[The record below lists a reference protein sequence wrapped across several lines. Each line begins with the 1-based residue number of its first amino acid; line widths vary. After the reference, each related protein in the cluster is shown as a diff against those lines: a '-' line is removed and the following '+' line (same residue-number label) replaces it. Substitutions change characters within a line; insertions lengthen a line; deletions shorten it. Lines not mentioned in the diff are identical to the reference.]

1 MRLTFYNGEHIT
13 FGWVVS
19 FVKKE
24 SVLGGPAMKRGSFFH
39 NILDKLAA
47 WKAARGFINM
57 LLAKKWTFL
66 LVGVAFL
73 LGRAVILESL
83 MPFAAAYFAVIYF
96 MRRDI
101 YPWIAVSL
109 VAGSWLAAEPA
120 PLWIAMEIAVLFL
133 LLKGLETYE
142 KAELSTAPILV
153 FTSTLL
159 VQLFGVFIGD
169 TLSWYNFM
177 LVVVEAALAFVL
189 TLVFIHAIPV
199 LTMTKKSATLK
210 HEEII
215 CVMILLASVMTG
227 AVGWVMYGMSAEH
240 VMSRYMLLLF
250 AMAGGAPLGA
260 SVGVVAGLILSLA
273 DFSAIVQMSM
283 LAFAGLL
290 AGLLR
295 DGGKMAAAFGLLLGT
310 SILSI
315 YIGTQSDV
323 MASTWESVAA
333 ATLLLL
339 TPRGV
344 IRTIARYVPG
354 TNEHA
359 KSQHE
364 YAKRVREVT
373 AERVVQF
380 SDVFRQLS
388 KSFGQLN
395 QQATEV
401 NRDQEI
407 ASFMNAVAERS
418 CMSCHRRNACWEDKY
433 FHTYNMMT
441 DMMGAVEE
449 KRIPAVKDQPRSW
462 TSHCVKTTQ
471 VLGVMQH
478 QYELYQN
485 NMHWKKQ
492 IMESRQLVADQ
503 LFGVSQVM
511 EDLSKEIKREGQ
523 TLHLQEEQ
531 IREAVEGLGLSIQG
545 VDIVNLEEGN
555 VEIEVY
561 HSFERGF
568 DECRKIIA
576 PLLSDI
582 LGEHIAVKL
591 EREPAKQGEPS
602 LAVFASAK
610 QFEVETG
617 VAGAAKG
624 GDLLSGDSF
633 TIMELGG
640 GKFAVAISDGMG
652 NGERAR
658 QESSAALSILQQ
670 LLQSGMDEKLAVK
683 SVNSVLLLRS
693 AEEMYATVDLA
704 IVDLY
709 TAHTTFMK
717 IGSTPSFIKRGKEV
731 IPITANNLPIGIIQ
745 DIDVD
750 FVSMQL
756 QPGDTLIMMSDGIY
770 DAPGYAVNKEMWM
783 KRIIGEMKT
792 DDPQEMADS
801 LLETVV
807 RYHEGDIVDDMTVL
821 VARIDKHLP
830 EWASFR
836 WPGVNRMERPRTVS

>member
-1 MRLTFYNGEHIT
+1 M
-13 FGWVVS
+13 
-19 FVKKE
+19 KKE
-24 SVLGGPAMKRGSFFH
+24 SAFGAPAIKRAVTGNGTWRNGKAWRS
-39 NILDKLAA
+39 LAGLAGMLAA
-47 WKAARGFINM
+47 KR
-57 LLAKKWTFL
+57 WTFL
-66 LVGVAFL
+66 LVGIGFL
-73 LGRAVILESL
+73 LGRAVILETL
-83 MPFAAAYFAVIYF
+83 MPFAAAYFTVIYF
-96 MRRDI
+96 MRKDLFA
-101 YPWIAVSL
+101 WTALSL
-109 VAGSWLAAEPA
+109 AAGSLTAAEPA
-120 PLWIAMEIAVLFL
+120 TLWIAIEIAVLFL

-153 FTSTLL
+153 FTATLL
-159 VQLFGVFIGD
+159 VGMFEVFIGD

-177 LVVVEAALAFVL
+177 MAVVEAALAFVL

-199 LTMTKKSATLK
+199 LTMTKKSAALK

-227 AVGWVMYGMSAEH
+227 AVGWIVYGMSAEH
-240 VMSRYMLLLF
+240 VMSRYMILLF

-273 DFSAIVQMSM
+273 DFSAVVQMSM

-295 DGGKMAAAFGLLLGT
+295 DGGKMAASFGLLLGT

-315 YIGTQSDV
+315 YIGSQADV
-323 MASTWESVAA
+323 MSSTWESVAA
-333 ATLLLL
+333 AVLLLL
-339 TPRGV
+339 TPKGV
-344 IRTIARYVPG
+344 IRTIATYVPG

-380 SDVFRQLS
+380 SEVFRQLS
-388 KSFGQLN
+388 RSFGPLGGLE
-395 QQATEV
+395 ASEPKKES
-401 NRDQEI
+401 EI
-407 ASFMNAVAERS
+407 GHFMSAAAERS
-418 CMSCHRRNACWEDKY
+418 CAQCHRQNVCWENKY
-433 FHTYNMMT
+433 FQTHQMMT
-441 DMMGAVEE
+441 DMMTRVEGN
-449 KRIPAVKDQPRSW
+449 RIPSPKEYPRTW
-462 TSHCVKTTQ
+462 TSHCIKANE
-471 VLGVMQH
+471 VMTVMRH
-478 QYELYQN
+478 QYELYHH
-485 NMHWKKQ
+485 NMQWKKQ
-492 IMESRQLVADQ
+492 ICDSRQLVAEQ
-503 LFGVSQVM
+503 LLGVSQVM
-511 EDLSKEIKREGQ
+511 DDLSKEIRREGQ

-561 HSFERGF
+561 HTFDKGF

-582 LGEHIAVKL
+582 LGEHIAVKA
-591 EREPAKQGEPS
+591 EAPPAAKGEPTKV
-602 LAVFASAK
+602 VFGSAK
-610 QFEVETG
+610 QYEVETG

-633 TIMELGG
+633 SLLELGN

-670 LLQSGMDEKLAVK
+670 LLQSGIDEKLAVK

-709 TAHTTFMK
+709 TAHTTFLK
-717 IGSTPSFIKRGKEV
+717 IGSTPSFIKRGREV

-750 FVSMQL
+750 FVTMQL
-756 QPGDTLIMMSDGIY
+756 QPGDTLVMMSDGIY
-770 DAPGYAVNKEMWM
+770 DAPGHAVNKELWM
-783 KRIIGEMKT
+783 KRIIGELKT
-792 DDPQEMADS
+792 DDPQEMADA

-807 RYHEGDIVDDMTVL
+807 RYHEGAIVDDMTVL
-821 VARIDKHLP
+821 VTRIDKHMP

-836 WPGVNRMERPRTVS
+836 WPGVGRMERPRTVS

>member
-1 MRLTFYNGEHIT
+1 M
-13 FGWVVS
+13 
-19 FVKKE
+19 KKE
-24 SVLGGPAMKRGSFFH
+24 STLGNPVRVRGGFFQSAWQRGKEWRAVRAMA
-39 NILDKLAA
+39 DAA
-47 WKAARGFINM
+47 SM
-57 LLAKKWTFL
+57 VMAKKWTFL
-66 LVGVAFL
+66 LLFVAFL

-101 YPWIAVSL
+101 CLWVAAAL

-120 PLWIAMEIAVLFL
+120 PLWIALEIAVLLL

-153 FTSTLL
+153 FTATLL

-169 TLSWYNFM
+169 ALGWYSFLM
-177 LVVVEAALAFVL
+177 VVVEAALAFVL

-199 LTMTKKSATLK
+199 LTMTKKSAVLK

-227 AVGWVMYGMSAEH
+227 AVGWVLYGMSAEH
-240 VMSRYMLLLF
+240 VMSRYLLLLF

-295 DGGKMAAAFGLLLGT
+295 DGGRMAAAFGMLLGT
-310 SILSI
+310 SILTV

-323 MASTWESVAA
+323 MSSTWESVTAA
-333 ATLLLL
+333 VLLML
-339 TPRGV
+339 TPRSV
-344 IRTIARYVPG
+344 LRTIARYVPG

-380 SDVFRQLS
+380 SEVFRQLS
-388 KSFGQLN
+388 RSFGQLN
-395 QQATEV
+395 AKATETT
-401 NRDQEI
+401 RDDEI
-407 ASFMNAVAERS
+407 GHFMNAVAERS
-418 CMSCHRRNACWEDKY
+418 CASCHRQNACWEDKF
-433 FHTYNMMT
+433 FHTYKMMT
-441 DMMGAVEE
+441 DMMLAVEE
-449 KRIPAVKDQPRSW
+449 NRVPAAKEQPRVW
-462 TSHCVKTTQ
+462 TSHCVKTNQ
-471 VLGVMQH
+471 VLSVMKH

-492 IMESRQLVADQ
+492 IYESRQLVADQ
-503 LFGVSQVM
+503 LLGVSQVM
-511 EDLSKEIKREGQ
+511 DDLSKEIRREGQ

-545 VDIVNLEEGN
+545 VDIVSLEEGN

-561 HSFERGF
+561 HSFEQGF

-582 LGEHIAVKL
+582 LGEHIAVKSETL
-591 EREPAKQGEPS
+591 PSQHGEPT
-602 LAVFASAK
+602 LVVFASAK

-633 TIMELGG
+633 SLVELGG

-693 AEEMYATVDLA
+693 SEEMYATVDLA

-717 IGSTPSFIKRGKEV
+717 IGSTPSFVKRGKEV

-745 DIDVD
+745 DIEVD
-750 FVSMQL
+750 FVSMQM
-756 QPGDTLIMMSDGIY
+756 QPGDTLVMMSDGIY
-770 DAPGYAVNKEMWM
+770 DAPGHAVNKEMWM
-783 KRIIGEMKT
+783 KRIIGELQT
-792 DDPQEMADS
+792 DDPQEMADA

-821 VARIDKHLP
+821 VARIDRHMP

-836 WPGVNRMERPRTVS
+836 WPGVTRMERPRTVS

>member
-1 MRLTFYNGEHIT
+1 MEKENA
-13 FGWVVS
+13 VVLPG
-19 FVKKE
+19 VKRTNPIRKAIQKGRE
-24 SVLGGPAMKRGSFFH
+24 WA
-39 NILDKLAA
+39 
-47 WKAARGFINM
+47 AARRFIQV

-83 MPFAAAYFAVIYF
+83 MPFAIAYFAVIYF

-101 YPWIAVSL
+101 YPWVAVSL
-109 VAGSWLAAEPA
+109 VAGSWLTADPA
-120 PLWIAMEIAVLFL
+120 PMWIAMEIAVLFL
-133 LLKGLETYE
+133 FLKGLEAYE
-142 KAELSTAPILV
+142 KAELSSAPILV
-153 FTSTLL
+153 FASTLL
-159 VQLFGVFIGD
+159 VQLFSVFIGD

-177 LVVVEAALAFVL
+177 LVVVEAALGFVL
-189 TLVFIHAIPV
+189 TLVFVQAIPV
-199 LTMTKKSATLK
+199 LTMTKKSATLRN
-210 HEEII
+210 EEII
-215 CVMILLASVMTG
+215 CLMILLASVMTG
-227 AVGWVMYGMSAEH
+227 AVGWVFYGMSAEH

-250 AMAGGAPLGA
+250 ALAGGAPLGA

-273 DFSAIVQMSM
+273 DFGAVVQMSM

-295 DGGKMAAAFGLLLGT
+295 EGGKMAAAFGMLLGT

-315 YIGTQSDV
+315 YVGSQADV
-323 MASTWESVAA
+323 MSSTWESVAA
-333 ATLLLL
+333 ATLLML
-339 TPRGV
+339 TPRSM
-344 IRTIARYVPG
+344 IKTISRYVPG

-373 AERVVQF
+373 ADRVSQY
-380 SDVFRQLS
+380 SEVFLQLS
-388 KSFGQLN
+388 RSFGQLN
-395 QQATEV
+395 KSVSAPKKEDEV
-401 NRDQEI
+401 
-407 ASFMNAVAERS
+407 AHFMNAVAERS
-418 CMSCHRRNACWEDKY
+418 CVSCHRQHVCWEDKF

-441 DMMGAVEE
+441 EMMTTVEE
-449 KRIPAVKDQPRSW
+449 DRVPAGKEIPRAWSA
-462 TSHCVKTTQ
+462 HCVKSSQ
-471 VLGVMQH
+471 VLVDMRQ
-478 QYELYQN
+478 QYELYKN

-492 IMESRQLVADQ
+492 IYDSRQLVADQ
-503 LFGVSQVM
+503 LQGVSQVM
-511 EDLSKEIKREGQ
+511 EDLAKEIKREGQ

-545 VDIVNLEEGN
+545 IDIVSLEEGN
-555 VEIEVY
+555 VDIEVY
-561 HSFERGF
+561 HSFEKGY

-582 LGEHIAVKL
+582 LGEHIAVRTEVPPVKNGDPTL
-591 EREPAKQGEPS
+591 VA
-602 LAVFASAK
+602 FCSAK
-610 QFEVETG
+610 QYEVETG
-617 VAGAAKG
+617 IAGAAKG

-633 TIMELGG
+633 SMVELGN

-693 AEEMYATVDLA
+693 SDEVFATVDLA

-709 TAHTTFMK
+709 TAQTTFMK
-717 IGSTPSFIKRGKEV
+717 IGSTPSFIKRGNEV
-731 IPITANNLPIGIIQ
+731 IPVTANNLPIGILQ

-750 FVSMQL
+750 FVSMQM
-756 QPGDTLIMMSDGIY
+756 QSGDTLVMMSDGIY
-770 DAPGYAVNKEMWM
+770 DAPGHAVNKELWM
-783 KRIIGEMKT
+783 KRIISELDT
-792 DDPQEMADS
+792 DDPQELADA
-801 LLETVV
+801 LLEKVV
-807 RYHEGDIVDDMTVL
+807 RHHDGEIIDDMTVL

-836 WPGVNRMERPRTVS
+836 FPGVSRMERPRTVS

>member
-1 MRLTFYNGEHIT
+1 MDKENE
-13 FGWVVS
+13 VV
-19 FVKKE
+19 FP
-24 SVLGGPAMKRGSFFH
+24 GAKRTS
-39 NILDKLAA
+39 LAHTVIQKGREWA
-47 WKAARGFINM
+47 AARHFIQV

-66 LVGVAFL
+66 LVGMAFL

-83 MPFAAAYFAVIYF
+83 MPFAIAYFAVIYF

-101 YPWIAVSL
+101 YHWVAISL
-109 VAGSWLAAEPA
+109 VAGSWLAADPA
-120 PLWIAMEIAVLFL
+120 PMWIAMEIAVFFLFVR
-133 LLKGLETYE
+133 GLEAYE
-142 KAELSTAPILV
+142 KAELSIAPIIV
-153 FTSTLL
+153 FTATLL
-159 VQLFGVFIGD
+159 VQLFSVFIGD

-177 LVVVEAALAFVL
+177 LVVVEAALGFVL
-189 TLVFIHAIPV
+189 TLVFIQAIPV

-210 HEEII
+210 NEEII
-215 CVMILLASVMTG
+215 CLMILLASVMTG
-227 AVGWVMYGMSAEH
+227 AVGWLVYGLSAEH

-250 AMAGGAPLGA
+250 ALAGGAPLGA

-273 DFSAIVQMSM
+273 DFGAVVQMSL

-295 DGGKMAAAFGLLLGT
+295 EGGKMATAFGMLLGT

-315 YIGTQSDV
+315 YVGSQADV
-323 MASTWESVAA
+323 MSSTWESVAA
-333 ATLLLL
+333 ATLLMM
-339 TPRGV
+339 TPRGI
-344 IRTIARYVPG
+344 IRTISRYVPG

-373 AERVVQF
+373 ADRVSQY
-380 SDVFRQLS
+380 SEVFKQLS
-388 KSFGQLN
+388 RSFGQLTKTV
-395 QQATEV
+395 TEV
-401 NRDQEI
+401 KREDEI
-407 ASFMNAVAERS
+407 NHFMNAVAERS
-418 CMSCHRRNACWEDKY
+418 CASCHRQNACWEDKF
-433 FHTYNMMT
+433 FHTYKMMT
-441 DMMGAVEE
+441 DMMEVVEQD
-449 KRIPAVKDQPRSW
+449 RIPSSKEIPRAWSA
-462 TSHCVKTTQ
+462 HCVKSSQ
-471 VLGVMQH
+471 VLMDMRQ

-492 IMESRQLVADQ
+492 IYDSRQLVADQ
-503 LFGVSQVM
+503 LQGVSQVM
-511 EDLSKEIKREGQ
+511 EDLAKEIKREGQ

-545 VDIVNLEEGN
+545 IDIVSLEEGN
-555 VEIEVY
+555 VDIEVY
-561 HSFERGF
+561 HTFGRGY

-582 LGEHIAVKL
+582 LGEHIAVKS
-591 EREPAKQGEPS
+591 EHPPTTSGEPT
-602 LAVFASAK
+602 LVAFCSAK
-610 QFEVETG
+610 QYEIETG
-617 VAGAAKG
+617 IAGAAKG

-633 TIMELGG
+633 SMVELGN
-640 GKFAVAISDGMG
+640 GKYAVAISDGMG

-693 AEEMYATVDLA
+693 SDEVFATVDLA

-709 TAHTTFMK
+709 TAQTTFMK
-717 IGSTPSFIKRGKEV
+717 IGSTPSFIKRGNEV
-731 IPITANNLPIGIIQ
+731 ILVSANNLPIGILQ

-750 FVSMQL
+750 FVSMQM
-756 QPGDTLIMMSDGIY
+756 QPGDTLVMMSDGIY
-770 DAPGYAVNKEMWM
+770 DAPGHAVNKELWM
-783 KRIIGEMKT
+783 KRIINELKT
-792 DDPQEMADS
+792 NDPQEMADA
-801 LLETVV
+801 LLEMVV
-807 RYHEGDIVDDMTVL
+807 RYHEGEIMDDMTVL

-836 WPGVNRMERPRTVS
+836 WPGVSRMERPRTVS